1 MEPVQEIR
9 MTVTGVVHYVMVV
22 VMFGRWKP
30 RELESGVLIHA
41 PKVNESVPHPQSE
54 YVRIHEER
62 TLILKEKV
70 CDQ

>member
-1 MEPVQEIR
+1 MEPVQEIG

-22 VMFGRWKP
+22 VMFGRRKP
-30 RELESGVLIHA
+30 RELETGVLIHA
-41 PKVNESVPHPQSE
+41 PKVNKSVPHPYCE

-62 TLILKEKV
+62 TLISKEKV